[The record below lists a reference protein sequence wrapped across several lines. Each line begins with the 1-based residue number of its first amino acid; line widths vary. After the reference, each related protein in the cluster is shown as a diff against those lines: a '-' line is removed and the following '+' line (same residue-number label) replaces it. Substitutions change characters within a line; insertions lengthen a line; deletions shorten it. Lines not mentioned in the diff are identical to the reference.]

1 MVRNQLSS
9 NKTLK
14 GWGRARSIRLPS
26 ANEELNQSTESPQL
40 NESVSSAENFNLT
53 QSSVSSIEN
62 LNFENNFISEND
74 EQSYVGTPQPVSFY
88 DNSIWNLSQAL
99 TSSTNSILSPLLQST
114 TETPNLNFAIEEK
127 INSSESKVIAILGY
141 LANFSKDFPKN
152 NLRILKNRISF
163 SNFYPNARAVRLPME
178 TDNLIPMN
186 LRDARYAQKIE
197 QLNNK

>member
-1 MVRNQLSS
+1 MVRNQPSS
-9 NKTLK
+9 NKTPK

-26 ANEELNQSTESPQL
+26 VNEELNQSTESPQL
-40 NESVSSAENFNLT
+40 NESVSSAENFNLP

-62 LNFENNFISEND
+62 LNFENNFINKND
-74 EQSYVGTPQPVSFY
+74 EQSYVGTPQPICFY
-88 DNSIWNLSQAL
+88 DNSIWNLSQTL

-114 TETPNLNFAIEEK
+114 TETPNLNSAIEEK
-127 INSSESKVIAILGY
+127 INSSESKVVAILGY
-141 LANFSKDFPKN
+141 LVNFSKDFSKN
-152 NLRILKNRISF
+152 NLRILKNPISF

-178 TDNLIPMN
+178 TDNLILMN